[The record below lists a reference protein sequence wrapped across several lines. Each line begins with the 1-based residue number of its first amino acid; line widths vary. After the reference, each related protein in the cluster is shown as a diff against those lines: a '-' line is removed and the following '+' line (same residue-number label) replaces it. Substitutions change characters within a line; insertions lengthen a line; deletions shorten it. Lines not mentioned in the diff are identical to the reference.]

1 LTGDEQG
8 INRFSHFEEFM
19 KKKPLRDKRDSD
31 PEFMN
36 KYHNW
41 VYEDKFKDAKDV
53 RLLPKILENE
63 KALDAFENKGYL
75 EAQREIFSQNPS
87 LSSNLY
93 SALDIASSELETI
106 SIQEID
112 SLKNGDEA
120 KKLKINRLK
129 QAIEKIE
136 IFSGIS
142 F

>member
-1 LTGDEQG
+1 MQ
-8 INRFSHFEEFM
+8 RFF
-19 KKKPLRDKRDSD
+19 
-31 PEFMN
+31 
-36 KYHNW
+36 
-41 VYEDKFKDAKDV
+41 
-53 RLLPKILENE
+53 
-63 KALDAFENKGYL
+63 
-75 EAQREIFSQNPS
+75 
-87 LSSNLY
+87 
-93 SALDIASSELETI
+93 IASSELETI